1 MCSVENVRGIDTI
14 TNHQVPDHL
23 LELIYNRGSVVSCG
37 SDSLDEKQNKFIRNK
52 LCGKKQPLLAPR
64 PVKILDQP
72 IYLFNSENDEW
83 GDCLESAAC
92 NSGNEGDIQAELNK
106 IFCGTSHSSFDCFDN
121 SYGVGAIGPDSFD
134 AIDDHFGW
142 PHSSNHLAPIIKYDK
157 NTNLDDLPQL
167 GKSPKPTINEYSRP
181 PSRAPNP
188 FQYKNGTETVL
199 DEAMEMQIVDEDAL
213 SPPPIRRN
221 RSCSEP
227 VIFAPIYTN
236 YVGL

>member
-1 MCSVENVRGIDTI
+1 MCSIENVGGMETL

-23 LELIYNRGSVVSCG
+23 LDLIYNRGSMVSYG
-37 SDSLDEKQNKFIRNK
+37 ADSLGEKPKLRNK

-72 IYLFNSENDEW
+72 IYLFNPENDEW
-83 GDCLESAAC
+83 TNCLESAAAF
-92 NSGNEGDIQAELNK
+92 NSGHEEDIQTELNK

-121 SYGVGAIGPDSFD
+121 SYGVGTIGPDSFD

-157 NTNLDDLPQL
+157 NTNLDDLPKL
-167 GKSPKPTINEYSRP
+167 GKSPKPAINEYSRP

-188 FQYKNGTETVL
+188 FQCKNGTEKLL
-199 DEAMEMQIVDEDAL
+199 DEAMEMQIINDDTI
-213 SPPPIRRN
+213 SPPPFRRN

-227 VIFAPIYTN
+227 VIFAPIHTN